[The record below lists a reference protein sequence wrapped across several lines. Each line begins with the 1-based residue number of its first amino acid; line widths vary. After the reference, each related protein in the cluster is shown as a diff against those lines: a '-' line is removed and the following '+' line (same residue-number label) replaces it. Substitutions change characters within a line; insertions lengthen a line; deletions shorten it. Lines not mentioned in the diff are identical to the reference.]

1 MESSAS
7 VEVGFQSTALRPS
20 LSYGHS
26 SQRSH
31 WHVSL
36 ATTPSES
43 GASTKSPGD
52 YVHVKLGEALF

>member
-7 VEVGFQSTALRPS
+7 VEVEVGFQSTALRPS
-20 LSYGHS
+20 FNYSHS

-36 ATTPSES
+36 AMTPSES

-52 YVHVKLGEALF
+52 YVHIKL